1 MIKNV
6 WYLGV
11 AILLFAFLILSI
23 LFVISLK
30 SGTLET
36 KITLA
41 VGMLA
46 VIITIA
52 LAFIKR
58 QGEIKDNTIKE
69 LREDISRKVD
79 ITEIKIM
86 KDSMDL
92 TLYQHIKYDE
102 DRFEEVKTLV
112 ESSSETVH
120 LIYEWIVTGKIAIKE
135 TK

>member
-58 QGEIKDNTIKE
+58 QEEIKDNTIKE

-92 TLYQHIKYDE
+92 ALYQHIKYDE